1 MLECLLIKASVID
14 FNNVVKF
21 GEYFQ
26 VLKEEFY
33 SFRSNSMKYKYYTL
47 SRRFK
52 KRLSRHTANT
62 ILLSYTTFLDLD
74 SSNPFISKNDDEYL
88 NTYFRHSYA
97 TIVYR
102 YEIM

>member
-1 MLECLLIKASVID
+1 MLECLLIKVSVID
-14 FNNVVKF
+14 SNNTVKLC
-21 GEYFQ
+21 EYFQ

-52 KRLSRHTANT
+52 KRLSRHTAT

-74 SSNPFISKNDDEYL
+74 SLNPFIAKNDDEYL
-88 NTYFRHSYA
+88 NMYFRHSYA
-97 TIVYR
+97 TIVYK
-102 YEIM
+102 YTI